1 MPEKKGINLA
11 DLISEII
18 KIKKQS
24 LESQGSLFEETPA
37 DNTPAEDHYK
47 EQISADEEWYLNRKT
62 AILQTL
68 SKIFPGN
75 DFRYLKDAE
84 FDASS
89 LHLLKPL
96 IKKKPV
102 KANVRKTKTP
112 VPPLTFYLSLHDII
126 AELGAAVYRY
136 RKTARMS
143 REMICKLS
151 GVSITMLCMF
161 ENGQLRT
168 FNESVAAV
176 LKALDIEC
184 DENMNIPPEIFWRNI
199 RSLRKHKRYLAS

>member
-1 MPEKKGINLA
+1 MKKNIHDNSYVEKK
-11 DLISEII
+11 
-18 KIKKQS
+18 
-24 LESQGSLFEETPA
+24 T
-37 DNTPAEDHYK
+37 
-47 EQISADEEWYLNRKT
+47 RKGCKDT
-62 AILQTL
+62 FHA
-68 SKIFPGN
+68 FMV
-75 DFRYLKDAE
+75 KDAE

-112 VPPLTFYLSLHDII
+112 VPTLTFYLSLHDII

-199 RSLRKHKRYLAS
+199 RSLRKHKRYLASEFAKRIGCSNSYLSALERGETIPNITDTVFKAAAIFNMTPAEVVRYQP